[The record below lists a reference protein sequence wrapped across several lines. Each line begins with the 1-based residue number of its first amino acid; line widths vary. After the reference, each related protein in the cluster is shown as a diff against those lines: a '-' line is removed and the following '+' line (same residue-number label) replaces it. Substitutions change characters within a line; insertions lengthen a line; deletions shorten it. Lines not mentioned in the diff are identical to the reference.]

1 MGYYRSPTFLKH
13 LGVLLVVTTLGFGT
27 KLYGG
32 PGAWWSNNYAG
43 GIFYEIFWILLFLT
57 IWPALSLFRITAV
70 VLLLTSALEFLQL
83 WNPPYLAAVR
93 STFLGSALIGTTF
106 VWWDFPYYLI
116 GCVLAIIL
124 LRWLR
129 A

>member
-27 KLYGG
+27 KLYSG
-32 PGAWWSNNYAG
+32 PGAWWFNNYAG
-43 GIFYEIFWILLFLT
+43 GSFYEVFWILLVLT

-83 WNPPYLAAVR
+83 WNPPYLAVVR
-93 STFLGSALIGTTF
+93 NTFLGSALIGTTF

-116 GCVLAIIL
+116 GCVLAVIS